1 MSALAEVI
9 TPGEMLFPSLLA
21 LFNPGEWHC
30 RPDVP
35 NEVYYADRSCTCPSD
50 LKQIVRSHAHYPV
63 CPDCANRKE
72 TPALFLGTATHGPLP
87 RHGINP
93 TGPAEA
99 SHNPDPAAVRVSIVV
114 GLIQKA
120 ILLPIVVILAACS
133 TGIHRAD
140 YRPKSPPEYRAEA
153 EYIVTGK
160 ITDGRL
166 AFIDPKARIRL
177 QPSPGDETNPGQEG
191 FEVLNSRADSGG
203 YFAFVQDVPV
213 TQYFRIVRQA
223 DCETTSTMTL
233 ITPALVK
240 SSPEYYI
247 KSKRFY
253 SDKPHYKCLGDF
265 SERFRKHTDE
275 RLEGSDGAVFDNQT
289 LTKVENKAH
298 FFLQTSTW
306 RMAGWAI
313 KFENPSHE
321 EIVEGLRH
329 KASGKIY
336 ELQQQTLLIWIQ
348 KNRFAQYNELLTRL
362 LPVNDPYQGGLV
374 WRNIDIAILR
384 TLATTAPE
392 KVPNEVWLKVLE
404 KGISPGKLSPSNP
417 VVTQSMNAADIAA
430 NVLACKKDA
439 SLIPRIEAIVRD
451 AGSLQHKVAAAK
463 ALQAMGRSDI
473 VVTYIHSANNNFYR
487 AVATPFSHTPF
498 ACP

>member
-1 MSALAEVI
+1 
-9 TPGEMLFPSLLA
+9 ML
-21 LFNPGEWHC
+21 EQ
-30 RPDVP
+30 V
-35 NEVYYADRSCTCPSD
+35 
-50 LKQIVRSHAHYPV
+50 
-63 CPDCANRKE
+63 
-72 TPALFLGTATHGPLP
+72 P
-87 RHGINP
+87 RHVNP

-99 SHNPDPAAVRVSIVV
+99 PHNLDPAAVRVSIVA
-114 GLIQKA
+114 GLIQKT
-120 ILLPIVVILAACS
+120 ILLPMVVILAACS
-133 TGIHRAD
+133 TGGQRAN

-166 AFIDPKARIRL
+166 AFIDPTARIQL
-177 QPSPGDETNPGQEG
+177 QPSPGYETNPGQEG

-203 YFAFVQDVPV
+203 YFAFVQEVPV

-240 SSPEYYI
+240 TAPDYYI
-247 KSKRFY
+247 KSKRFFG
-253 SDKPHYKCLGDF
+253 DKPQYKCLGDF
-265 SERFRKHTDE
+265 SDRFRTHTDK

-329 KASGKIY
+329 KVSGKIY
-336 ELQQQTLLIWIQ
+336 ELQQQTLLFWIQ

-362 LPVNDPYQGGLV
+362 LPVNVPYQGGLV
-374 WRNIDIAILR
+374 WRDVDIAILR
-384 TLATTAPE
+384 TLATAAPE

-404 KGISPGKLSPSNP
+404 KGIAPGKLSPSNP

-430 NVLACKKDA
+430 NVLACKKDV
-439 SLIPRIEAIVRD
+439 SLVPRLEAVVRD

-473 VVTYIHSANNNFYR
+473 VVTYIHSANNDFYR
-487 AVATPFSHTPF
+487 SVATPFSHPPF
-498 ACP
+498 ACPYTSAKSAKD

>member
-1 MSALAEVI
+1 MFERSSA
-9 TPGEMLFPSLLA
+9 G
-21 LFNPGEWHC
+21 N
-30 RPDVP
+30 
-35 NEVYYADRSCTCPSD
+35 
-50 LKQIVRSHAHYPV
+50 
-63 CPDCANRKE
+63 
-72 TPALFLGTATHGPLP
+72 
-87 RHGINP
+87 
-93 TGPAEA
+93 
-99 SHNPDPAAVRVSIVV
+99 V
-114 GLIQKA
+114 GGMIQKENY
-120 ILLPIVVILAACS
+120 LPIVLILAACS
-133 TGIHRAD
+133 TGGQRPD

-153 EYIVTGK
+153 EYTATGK

-166 AFIDPKARIRL
+166 AFIDPTARIQL

-191 FEVLNSRADSGG
+191 FEVLNSRADNGG
-203 YFAFVQDVPV
+203 YFAFFQEVPV

-240 SSPEYYI
+240 SSPDYYI

-253 SDKPHYKCLGDF
+253 GDKPQYKCLGDF
-265 SERFRKHTDE
+265 SDRFRTHTDE

-313 KFENPSHE
+313 KFQNPSHE
-321 EIVEGLRH
+321 EIVDGLRH

-336 ELQQQTLLIWIQ
+336 ELQQQTLLFWIQ
-348 KNRFAQYNELLTRL
+348 KNRLAQYNELLTQL

-374 WRNIDIAILR
+374 WRNVDIAILR

-392 KVPNEVWLKVLE
+392 KVSNEVWLKVLE
-404 KGISPGKLSPSNP
+404 KGIAPGKLNPSNP
-417 VVTQSMNAADIAA
+417 VMTESGNAADIAA
-430 NVLACKKDA
+430 NVLACKQDA
-439 SLIPRIEAIVRD
+439 SLVPRLEAVVHD

-463 ALQAMGRSDI
+463 ALKAMGRSDI
-473 VVTYIHSANNNFYR
+473 VATYIRSTDNDFYR
-487 AVATPFSHTPF
+487 SVATPFSQIPF
-498 ACP
+498 SCPYSSAKNAKT

>member
-1 MSALAEVI
+1 M
-9 TPGEMLFPSLLA
+9 
-21 LFNPGEWHC
+21 
-30 RPDVP
+30 
-35 NEVYYADRSCTCPSD
+35 
-50 LKQIVRSHAHYPV
+50 LKQV
-63 CPDCANRKE
+63 
-72 TPALFLGTATHGPLP
+72 P
-87 RHGINP
+87 RHVNP

-99 SHNPDPAAVRVSIVV
+99 PHNLDPAAVRVSIVA
-114 GLIQKA
+114 GLIQKT
-120 ILLPIVVILAACS
+120 ILLPMVVILAACS
-133 TGIHRAD
+133 TGGQRAN
-140 YRPKSPPEYRAEA
+140 YRPKSLPEYRAEA
-153 EYIVTGK
+153 EHIVTGK

-166 AFIDPKARIRL
+166 AFIDPTARIQL
-177 QPSPGDETNPGQEG
+177 QPSPGYETNPGQEG

-240 SSPEYYI
+240 TAPDYYI
-247 KSKRFY
+247 KSKRFFG
-253 SDKPHYKCLGDF
+253 DKPQYKCLGDF
-265 SERFRKHTDE
+265 SDRFRTHTDK

-313 KFENPSHE
+313 KFANPSHE

-329 KASGKIY
+329 KVSGKIY
-336 ELQQQTLLIWIQ
+336 ELQQQTLLFWIQ

-374 WRNIDIAILR
+374 WRDVDIAILR
-384 TLATTAPE
+384 TLATAAPE

-404 KGISPGKLSPSNP
+404 KGIAPGKLSPSNP

-430 NVLACKKDA
+430 NVLACKKDV
-439 SLIPRIEAIVRD
+439 SLVPRLEAVVRN

-463 ALQAMGRSDI
+463 ALKAMGRSDI
-473 VVTYIHSANNNFYR
+473 VVTYIHSANNDFYR
-487 AVATPFSHTPF
+487 SVATPFSHPPF
-498 ACP
+498 ACPYTSAKSAKD